1 MASDDPVKEQLPQQL
16 DLARLQDGPYVLR
29 TLLEDVPL
37 SADGPATDVKINC
50 VEYFDHNL
58 YVGTSASELL
68 HFVQIPPDPSD
79 PSGRP
84 TFILASRLQPPFA
97 ETNNTKPGVQ
107 QILLLPRVSK
117 ACILCNWTVTFYS
130 LPELSPVFGTTQ
142 VKNCN
147 WVGGVDLNDPQD
159 DPDADDP
166 VTILLSLNR
175 RIQVVRIGDD
185 PRAIKNIDVGGSTI
199 SVRRDTI
206 ACVADARSYSLLDV
220 TRQLKIPL
228 MTISSLD
235 DSQPGGEIGQAQ
247 NITGSVEGGILRSV
261 SAVQNRPLQ
270 AAQAQGHSRSTSL
283 GGSVPLRPSDSS
295 PPTPSA
301 SPQPPHG
308 PHLPPPRE
316 NDKPLPEAPTQEAQE
331 APPASEPAAP
341 PKPKPVFLKP
351 HIVSPT
357 PDEFLL
363 VTGTGLSE
371 PGIGL
376 FVNLDGDPTRPTV
389 EFERYPREVVVDGG
403 SSDLASSQ
411 ASPSD
416 AEEGY
421 LLASM
426 AREVDKEMRHGIE
439 IQRWDGDGSEPD
451 TSKFWLEAESIPGIE
466 QASVTLGIRSMIGE
480 EETHF
485 SEIVDR
491 ICQRKFSPFS
501 LGSLEPS
508 TLSLKSADSRTASS
522 LERVSR
528 ERELFDRDND
538 TQSEESLPDGW
549 QSSRNAEEEAFVA
562 RFAKTQSRVAVW
574 AGNHIWWAVRNP
586 ILLQLEARIDAACTH
601 DEETGRM
608 ALDRRAVFTALNS
621 IRGREPKT
629 ELEFVTFSYIRQR
642 AAVLLFGDLL
652 QPSDDSFSDGEVK
665 ALEEVLLDSAL
676 DARVILSLVPGLQNE
691 IIESKRGTW
700 VFSGVKKAAEQYLR
714 SHSFDRSQ
722 HTLGSLDAR
731 VIQSLRRFLG
741 SWRKKKDFGS
751 IPDKDEVLR
760 SVDAALLIVLL
771 ELDRDSPRGI
781 ARSSTTIRAE
791 LNEVVDKGVDCFD
804 RAVSLFESYHRLFVL
819 SRLYQS
825 RKMAGDV
832 LAVWRRIIEGERD
845 DGGELRDGEQRV
857 REYLMKISSQALVQ
871 EYGLWLANRN
881 PKLGVQVFAEDKG
894 RAPKFEPTTVV
905 ALLRAEAPA
914 AVKYYLEHLVFGKGH
929 TGYVNDLITYYLDIV
944 TGELHS
950 SPTSREAF
958 AATYDAYR
966 ALQAPKSTYRHF
978 LTDNAPKDD
987 EVWQSRLRLLQLLGG
1002 TDDYN
1007 AATIRTSIESLPG
1020 ELLVPE
1026 IIILDG
1032 RERRHEDA
1040 IRLLVHKLGDYDTAV
1055 SYCLRGGSSIYTPLS
1070 RGRKDSMPTH
1080 EMQARLFR
1088 AVLGEFL
1095 TIADV
1100 SERVEQTGALLERF
1114 GGWFEIDDILGL
1126 IPDGWSVDIVAGFLV
1141 RALRRL
1147 VQEKHESSVMKALS
1161 SAENLRVNHELIARV
1176 DEMGPTNEAAQ

>member
-1 MASDDPVKEQLPQQL
+1 MASDDPVKEQSPRQL

-37 SADGPATDVKINC
+37 SADGPVTDVKINC

-206 ACVADARSYSLLDV
+206 ACVADSRSYSLLDV

-247 NITGSVEGGILRSV
+247 NIAGSVEGGILRSV

-283 GGSVPLRPSDSS
+283 GGSLPLRPSDSS

-301 SPQPPHG
+301 SPRPPHG
-308 PHLPPPRE
+308 PHLPPPSE

-341 PKPKPVFLKP
+341 PKAKPVFLKP

-411 ASPSD
+411 TSPSD

-451 TSKFWLEAESIPGIE
+451 NSKFWLEAESIPGIE

-538 TQSEESLPDGW
+538 TQRKESLPDGW

-601 DEETGRM
+601 DGETGRI

-731 VIQSLRRFLG
+731 VIQFLRRFLG

-751 IPDKDEVLR
+751 IPDKEEVLR

-771 ELDRDSPRGI
+771 ELDRDAPKGI

-804 RAVSLFESYHRLFVL
+804 RAVSLLESYHRLFVL

-857 REYLMKISSQALVQ
+857 REYLMKINSQALVQ

-894 RAPKFEPTTVV
+894 RAPRFEPTTVV
-905 ALLRAEAPA
+905 ALLRAEAPT

-950 SPTSREAF
+950 SQTSREAF
-958 AATYDAYR
+958 AATMMRYGRAVCGCCNSWAAQKTTMPPRSVPASSLCPASCLFPRSSFSMAENDA
-966 ALQAPKSTYRHF
+966 
-978 LTDNAPKDD
+978 
-987 EVWQSRLRLLQLLGG
+987 
-1002 TDDYN
+1002 
-1007 AATIRTSIESLPG
+1007 
-1020 ELLVPE
+1020 
-1026 IIILDG
+1026 
-1032 RERRHEDA
+1032 HEDA
-1040 IRLLVHKLGDYDTAV
+1040 IRLLVHKLGDFDTAV

-1141 RALRRL
+1141 RRLRRL
-1147 VQEKHESSVMKALS
+1147 MQEKHESSVMKALS
-1161 SAENLRVNHELIARV
+1161 SAENLRVNHELIVRI

>member
-1 MASDDPVKEQLPQQL
+1 MASDDPVKEQSPQQL

-29 TLLEDVPL
+29 TLLQDVPL

-117 ACILCNWTVTFYS
+117 ACIL
-130 LPELSPVFGTTQ
+130 LQL
-142 VKNCN
+142 
-147 WVGGVDLNDPQD
+147 DHDPNSRRSGD
-159 DPDADDP
+159 DIA
-166 VTILLSLNR
+166 VLNR

-185 PRAIKNIDVGGSTI
+185 PRAIKEPRCRRSTI

-206 ACVADARSYSLLDV
+206 ACVADAGANSLLDV

-247 NITGSVEGGILRSV
+247 NIAGSVEGGILRSV

-270 AAQAQGHSRSTSL
+270 AAQAQGHSRSTSAR
-283 GGSVPLRPSDSS
+283 G
-295 PPTPSA
+295 TA
-301 SPQPPHG
+301 SF
-308 PHLPPPRE
+308 R
-316 NDKPLPEAPTQEAQE
+316 ARCTSEAQ
-331 APPASEPAAP
+331 AR
-341 PKPKPVFLKP
+341 FLKP
-351 HIVSPT
+351 HI
-357 PDEFLL
+357 
-363 VTGTGLSE
+363 

-376 FVNLDGDPTRPTV
+376 FVSLDGDPTRPTV

-411 ASPSD
+411 VSPSD

-426 AREVDKEMRHGIE
+426 AR
-439 IQRWDGDGSEPD
+439 EPD

-574 AGNHIWWAVRNP
+574 AGNHIWWAV
-586 ILLQLEARIDAACTH
+586 H
-601 DEETGRM
+601 
-608 ALDRRAVFTALNS
+608 
-621 IRGREPKT
+621 

-665 ALEEVLLDSAL
+665 ALEE
-676 DARVILSLVPGLQNE
+676 
-691 IIESKRGTW
+691 IIESKRG
-700 VFSGVKKAAEQYLR
+700 R
-714 SHSFDRSQ
+714 
-722 HTLGSLDAR
+722 GSLVA
-731 VIQSLRRFLG
+731 SRRLLSSICEATPLIEVSTPSGAWMLASFNSCAG
-741 SWRKKKDFGS
+741 SWDHGEKKKDFGS
-751 IPDKDEVLR
+751 SPDKDEVLR

-781 ARSSTTIRAE
+781 ARSSTTIRGRTE
-791 LNEVVDKGVDCFD
+791 RSCGQG
-804 RAVSLFESYHRLFVL
+804 RRLLRSGCVITRILPPTFVL

-845 DGGELRDGEQRV
+845 DGGELRDGRAASPRISYEDQQPGARARV
-857 REYLMKISSQALVQ
+857 WPLAGQPQ
-871 EYGLWLANRN
+871 PQTGCPGLR
-881 PKLGVQVFAEDKG
+881 GGQG

-944 TGELHS
+944 NWRIAFLAN
-950 SPTSREAF
+950 SREAF
-958 AATYDAYR
+958 AATMMKYGR
-966 ALQAPKSTYRHF
+966 AVCGCCNSWAAQKTTMPPRSAPASSLCPASCLFPRSSSST
-978 LTDNAPKDD
+978 
-987 EVWQSRLRLLQLLGG
+987 
-1002 TDDYN
+1002 
-1007 AATIRTSIESLPG
+1007 
-1020 ELLVPE
+1020 
-1026 IIILDG
+1026 G

-1161 SAENLRVNHELIARV
+1161 SAENLRVNHELIVRI
-1176 DEMGPTNEAAQ
+1176 DERGPTNEAAQ